1 MGSLWKGKTLLC
13 DNDSM
18 NEIIL
23 EILFIG
29 VLILINGIFSMT
41 EIAVVSARR
50 VRLTGAAADG
60 DAGATAAVALQEKP
74 ERFLSTVQIG
84 ITLVGVLSGAFGGAL
99 LADEIARVV
108 SMVPSLARYAQ
119 PIGFGVII
127 VIITYF
133 SLVIGELVPKNIAL
147 NRPEKIASLF
157 SRPMNT
163 ITWITSP
170 VVWVLSQSTA
180 LVLKI
185 IRIREASDAAIT
197 EDEIKAH
204 IAHGTELGV
213 LEKTEQELIESVIR
227 LDDRQVT
234 AIMTSR
240 MKIMWLDLDD
250 DTETNRR
257 KLIDSP
263 YSRLPVSRGTLDNI
277 IGIVKSRDL
286 LSHIL
291 GGGELQIENVLK
303 QPVFVPE
310 TLTALELLETFR
322 KSHTLTAMVI
332 DEFGGVVGIVTMN
345 DVLEA
350 IVGDL
355 PASQT
360 TDTRVVMRDDGSIL
374 LDGELLADDFQKLLD
389 LSDFPDDEHGTYQT
403 VAGFVLARLEK
414 LPVEGEKFE
423 WENYVFEVIDMDG
436 RRIDKV
442 LASRIPETSP
452 E

>member
-1 MGSLWKGKTLLC
+1 
-13 DNDSM
+13 M
-18 NEIIL
+18 NEIIF
-23 EILFIG
+23 EVLFIA

-50 VRLTGAAADG
+50 VRLAGAAARG
-60 DAGATAAVALQEKP
+60 DAGAAAAVALQEKP
-74 ERFLSTVQIG
+74 ARFLSTVQIG

-99 LADEIARVV
+99 LADEIAALV
-108 SMVPSLARYAQ
+108 SMVPALAPYSQ

-147 NRPEKIASLF
+147 NRPERIAALF
-157 SRPMNT
+157 SRPMNF
-163 ITWITSP
+163 ISWITSP
-170 VVWVLSQSTA
+170 FVWVLSQSTA
-180 LVLKI
+180 LVLKVF
-185 IRIREASDAAIT
+185 RIREATDATIT
-197 EDEIKAH
+197 ADEIKAH
-204 IAHGTELGV
+204 IAHGTEIGV
-213 LEKTEQELIESVIR
+213 LDKTEQELIESVIR

-240 MKIMWLDLDD
+240 LKIMWLDLDD
-250 DTETNRR
+250 DIETNRR

-263 YSRLPVSRGTLDNI
+263 YSRLPVCRETLDNI
-277 IGIVKSRDL
+277 VGIVKSRDL
-286 LSHIL
+286 LSHVL
-291 GGGELQIENVLK
+291 DGGDMDVEKVVK

-310 TLTALELLETFR
+310 TITALELLEIFR
-322 KSHTLTAMVI
+322 KSHTLTAVVI

-355 PASQT
+355 PTSQT
-360 TDTRVVMRDDGSIL
+360 SESRVVVRDDGSML
-374 LDGELLADDFQKLLD
+374 LDGELLADDFQELLG
-389 LSDFPDDEHGTYQT
+389 LSEFPEDEQGSYQT

-423 WENYVFEVIDMDG
+423 WEGYVIEVMDMDG

-442 LASRIPETSP
+442 LASRIPEATS

>member
-1 MGSLWKGKTLLC
+1 
-13 DNDSM
+13 M
-18 NEIIL
+18 NEIIF
-23 EILFIG
+23 EILFIA

-50 VRLTGAAADG
+50 VRLAGAAAGG
-60 DAGATAAVALQEKP
+60 DAGAAAAVALQEKP
-74 ERFLSTVQIG
+74 ERFLSTVKIG

-99 LADEIARVV
+99 LADEIAGFV
-108 SMVPSLARYAQ
+108 SMVPILARYAE

-157 SRPMNT
+157 SRPMNL
-163 ITWITSP
+163 ISWITSP
-170 VVWVLSQSTA
+170 VVWVLSHSTA

-185 IRIREASDAAIT
+185 FRIREATDSAIT
-197 EDEIKAH
+197 EDELRAH
-204 IAHGTELGV
+204 IAHGTAVGV

-240 MKIMWLDLDD
+240 LKITWLDLDD
-250 DTETNRR
+250 DVETNRR

-263 YSRLPVSRGTLDNI
+263 YSRLPVCRETLDNI
-277 IGIVKSRDL
+277 VGIVKSRDL
-286 LSHIL
+286 LSHVL
-291 GGGELQIENVLK
+291 DGGDLEIEKVLK

-310 TLTALELLETFR
+310 TITALELLETFR
-322 KSHTLTAMVI
+322 KSHTLTAVVI

-355 PASQT
+355 PASQAT
-360 TDTRVVMRDDGSIL
+360 EDRVVVRDDGSML
-374 LDGELLADDFQKLLD
+374 LDGELPASDFQELLA
-389 LSDFPDDEHGTYQT
+389 LSDFPADELGTYQT
-403 VAGFVLARLEK
+403 VAGFVLARLER

-423 WENYVFEVIDMDG
+423 WDGYIFEVIDMDG

-442 LASRIPETSP
+442 LATRKPEAIA

>member
-1 MGSLWKGKTLLC
+1 
-13 DNDSM
+13 M
-18 NEIIL
+18 NEIIF
-23 EILFIG
+23 EILFIA

-50 VRLTGAAADG
+50 VRLAGAAAGGDDG
-60 DAGATAAVALQEKP
+60 AAAAVALQERP

-99 LADEIARVV
+99 LADEISGVV
-108 SMVPSLARYAQ
+108 SMVPLLAPYAQ

-147 NRPEKIASLF
+147 NRPERIASLF
-157 SRPMNT
+157 SRPMNMIST
-163 ITWITSP
+163 ITSP
-170 VVWVLSQSTA
+170 VVWLLSRSTA
-180 LVLKI
+180 LVLKVF
-185 IRIREASDAAIT
+185 RIQEATDAAIT

-204 IAHGTELGV
+204 IAHGTEIGV

-227 LDDRQVT
+227 LDDRKVT

-240 MKIMWLDLDD
+240 LKMVWLDLDD
-250 DTETNRR
+250 DDEINRR

-263 YSRLPVSRGTLDNI
+263 YSRLPVCRETLDKI
-277 IGIVKSRDL
+277 VGIVKSRDL
-286 LSHIL
+286 LSYVL
-291 GGGELQIENVLK
+291 DGGDLDIEKVVK
-303 QPVFVPE
+303 QPLFVPE
-310 TLTALELLETFR
+310 TITSLELLEIFR
-322 KSHTLTAMVI
+322 KSHTLTAVVI
-332 DEFGGVVGIVTMN
+332 DEFGGVAGIVTMN

-355 PASQT
+355 PTNQT
-360 TDTRVVMRDDGSIL
+360 SENQVVVRDDGSIL
-374 LDGELLADDFQKLLD
+374 LDGELLADELQEILG
-389 LSDFPDDEHGTYQT
+389 LSAFPEDETGSYQT
-403 VAGFVLARLEK
+403 LAGFVLARLEK

-423 WENYVFEVIDMDG
+423 WGGYVFEVIDMDR

-442 LASRIPETSP
+442 LASRIPEAIS